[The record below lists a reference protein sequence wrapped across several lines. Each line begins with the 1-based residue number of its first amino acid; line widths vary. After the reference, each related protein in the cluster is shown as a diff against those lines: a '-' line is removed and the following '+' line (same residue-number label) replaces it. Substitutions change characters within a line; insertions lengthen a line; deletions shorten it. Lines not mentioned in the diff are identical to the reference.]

1 MNRSAIYILFNII
14 TIASILFSFS
24 IEADAQETKTSL
36 NLLESVSISSQKIYL
51 ADLVDLSD
59 LNEELVQ
66 RLEMVVVGSAPLPGR
81 SRRVSKSLIL
91 TRLKKDNLEDKV
103 TLSGEGGV
111 EVVREYNAIS
121 GSMITEL
128 LKQYAYDNFTSEVKE
143 IRIEVLNTPNDIII
157 PSFSASI
164 SFEIPKGVIKRGR
177 SIIYVIVSSESG
189 YTKRIPI
196 TVNVRTF
203 EDVLISKHQLNRNSE
218 LKAKDVKVEL
228 RETTKAGSNKYIT
241 SIEDVKSMSLVRGV
255 SMNRILRFDMFR
267 IPPMITRGSQLDL
280 MIITKNVV
288 IHTKA
293 LAREEGQ
300 LNDIIEVQPLPTGN
314 KVKAKIIDR
323 TTVVAE
329 LR

>member
-1 MNRSAIYILFNII
+1 MNRSAISILLKII
-14 TIASILFSFS
+14 MIASILLSFNF
-24 IEADAQETKTSL
+24 EADAQNIKTSL
-36 NLLESVSISSQKIYL
+36 NLLESVSISSEKIYL

-66 RLEMVVVGSAPLPGR
+66 RLERVVVGSAPLPGR
-81 SRRVSKSLIL
+81 SRRVSRSLIV
-91 TRLKKDNLEDKV
+91 TRLKKENLEDKL

-111 EVVREYNAIS
+111 EVVREYNSIS
-121 GSMITEL
+121 GSMIAEL
-128 LKQYAYDNFTSEVKE
+128 LKQFAYDNFISEVKE
-143 IRIEVLNTPNDIII
+143 IRIEVLNRPNDIII
-157 PSFSASI
+157 PSFSTSI
-164 SFEIPKGVIKRGR
+164 SFEMPKGVIKQGR

-203 EDVLISKHQLNRNSE
+203 EDVLISRHQLNRNSD
-218 LKAKDVKVEL
+218 LKAEDVKVEL
-228 RETTKAGSNKYIT
+228 RETTKAGSNKYVT

-280 MIITKNVV
+280 MIITKNIV
-288 IHTKA
+288 IRTKA

-314 KVKAKIIDR
+314 RVRAKIIDR
-323 TTVVAE
+323 TTVVVE
-329 LR
+329 I

>member
-1 MNRSAIYILFNII
+1 MNRSTISILLKII
-14 TIASILFSFS
+14 MIASILLSFNF
-24 IEADAQETKTSL
+24 EADAQNIKTSL
-36 NLLESVSISSQKIYL
+36 NLLESVSISTEKIYL

-66 RLEMVVVGSAPLPGR
+66 RLERVVVGSAPLPGR
-81 SRRVSKSLIL
+81 SRRVSRSLIV
-91 TRLKKDNLEDKV
+91 TRLKKENLEDKL

-111 EVVREYNAIS
+111 EVVREYNSIS
-121 GSMITEL
+121 GSMIAEL
-128 LKQYAYDNFTSEVKE
+128 LKQFAYDNFISEVKE
-143 IRIEVLNTPNDIII
+143 IRIEVLNRPNDIII
-157 PSFSASI
+157 PSFSTSI
-164 SFEIPKGVIKRGR
+164 SFEMPKGVIKQGR

-203 EDVLISKHQLNRNSE
+203 EDVLISRHQLNRNSD
-218 LKAKDVKVEL
+218 LKAEDVKVEL
-228 RETTKAGSNKYIT
+228 RETTKAGSNKYVT

-280 MIITKNVV
+280 MIITKNIV
-288 IHTKA
+288 IRTKA

-314 KVKAKIIDR
+314 RVRAKIIDR
-323 TTVVAE
+323 TTVVVE
-329 LR
+329 I

>member
-1 MNRSAIYILFNII
+1 MNRSTISILLKII
-14 TIASILFSFS
+14 MIASILLSFNF
-24 IEADAQETKTSL
+24 EADAQNIKTSL
-36 NLLESVSISSQKIYL
+36 NLLESVSISSEKIYL

-66 RLEMVVVGSAPLPGR
+66 RLERVVVGSAPLPGR
-81 SRRVSKSLIL
+81 SRRVSRSLIV
-91 TRLKKDNLEDKV
+91 TRLKKENLEDKL

-111 EVVREYNAIS
+111 EVVREYNSIS
-121 GSMITEL
+121 GSMIAEL
-128 LKQYAYDNFTSEVKE
+128 LKQFAYDNFISEVKE
-143 IRIEVLNTPNDIII
+143 IRIEVLNRPNDIII
-157 PSFSASI
+157 PSFSTSI
-164 SFEIPKGVIKRGR
+164 SFEMPKGVIKQGR

-203 EDVLISKHQLNRNSE
+203 EDVLISRHQLNRNSD
-218 LKAKDVKVEL
+218 LKAEDVKVEL
-228 RETTKAGSNKYIT
+228 RETTKAGSNKYVT

-280 MIITKNVV
+280 MIITKNIV
-288 IHTKA
+288 IRTKA

-314 KVKAKIIDR
+314 RVRAKIIDR
-323 TTVVAE
+323 TTVVVE
-329 LR
+329 I

>member
-1 MNRSAIYILFNII
+1 MNRSAISILVKII
-14 TIASILFSFS
+14 MIASILLSFNF
-24 IEADAQETKTSL
+24 EADAQNIKTSL
-36 NLLESVSISSQKIYL
+36 NLLESVSISSEKIYL

-66 RLEMVVVGSAPLPGR
+66 RLERVVVGSAPLPGR
-81 SRRVSKSLIL
+81 SRRVSRSLIV
-91 TRLKKDNLEDKV
+91 TRLKKENLEDKL

-111 EVVREYNAIS
+111 EVVREYNSIS
-121 GSMITEL
+121 GSMIAEL
-128 LKQYAYDNFTSEVKE
+128 LKQFAYDNFISEVKE
-143 IRIEVLNTPNDIII
+143 IRIEVLNRPNDIII
-157 PSFSASI
+157 PSFSTSI
-164 SFEIPKGVIKRGR
+164 SFEMPKGVIKQGR

-203 EDVLISKHQLNRNSE
+203 EDVLISRHQLNRNSD
-218 LKAKDVKVEL
+218 LKAEDVKVEL
-228 RETTKAGSNKYIT
+228 RETTKAGSNKYVT

-280 MIITKNVV
+280 MIITKNIV
-288 IHTKA
+288 IRTKA

-314 KVKAKIIDR
+314 RVRAKIIDR
-323 TTVVAE
+323 TTVVVE
-329 LR
+329 I

>member
-1 MNRSAIYILFNII
+1 MNRSTISILLKII
-14 TIASILFSFS
+14 MIASILLSFNF
-24 IEADAQETKTSL
+24 EADAQNIKTSL
-36 NLLESVSISSQKIYL
+36 NLLESVSISSEKIYL

-66 RLEMVVVGSAPLPGR
+66 RLERVVVGSAPLPGR
-81 SRRVSKSLIL
+81 SRRVSRSLIV
-91 TRLKKDNLEDKV
+91 TRLKKENLEDKL

-111 EVVREYNAIS
+111 EVVREYNSIS
-121 GSMITEL
+121 GSMIAEL
-128 LKQYAYDNFTSEVKE
+128 LKQFAYDNFISEVKE
-143 IRIEVLNTPNDIII
+143 IRIEVLNRPNDIII
-157 PSFSASI
+157 PSFSTSI
-164 SFEIPKGVIKRGR
+164 SFEMPKGVIKQGR

-203 EDVLISKHQLNRNSE
+203 EDVLISRHQLNRNSD
-218 LKAKDVKVEL
+218 LKAEDVKVEL
-228 RETTKAGSNKYIT
+228 RETTIAGNNKYIT

-280 MIITKNVV
+280 MIITKNIV
-288 IHTKA
+288 IRTKA

-314 KVKAKIIDR
+314 KVRAKIIDR
-323 TTVVAE
+323 TTVVVE
-329 LR
+329 I

>member
-1 MNRSAIYILFNII
+1 MNRSTISILLKII
-14 TIASILFSFS
+14 MIASILLSFNF
-24 IEADAQETKTSL
+24 EADAQNIKTSL
-36 NLLESVSISSQKIYL
+36 NLLESVSISSEKIYL

-66 RLEMVVVGSAPLPGR
+66 RLERVVVGSAPLPGR
-81 SRRVSKSLIL
+81 SRRVSRSLIV
-91 TRLKKDNLEDKV
+91 TRLKKENLEDKL

-111 EVVREYNAIS
+111 EVVREYNSIS
-121 GSMITEL
+121 GSMIAEL
-128 LKQYAYDNFTSEVKE
+128 LKQFAYDNFISEVKE
-143 IRIEVLNTPNDIII
+143 IRIEVLNRPNDIII
-157 PSFSASI
+157 PSFSTSI
-164 SFEIPKGVIKRGR
+164 SFEMPKGVIKQGR

-203 EDVLISKHQLNRNSE
+203 EDVLISKHQLNRNSD
-218 LKAKDVKVEL
+218 LKAEDVKVEL
-228 RETTKAGSNKYIT
+228 RETTRARSNKYIT

-280 MIITKNVV
+280 MIITKNIV
-288 IHTKA
+288 IRTKA

-314 KVKAKIIDR
+314 RVRAKIIDR
-323 TTVVAE
+323 TTVVVE
-329 LR
+329 I